1 MRRYIEIFC
10 MYACARW
17 TTTVTWCKHLPR
29 HSSHLRAWLWQ
40 RWQTLSQEALEVINL
55 LLQPVTLACIHVG
68 MHVHVATHAMCI
80 HACVHAAKR
89 YTRCV
94 YCLASLV
101 MHTCMH
107 AHMHACMQYMQYMHT
122 YVRDQACDTCTCAC
136 SLSMRI
142 AWPRWSSPIL
152 VAGAKGSLEPSPCGL
167 STLSPMERNSIVY

>member
-107 AHMHACMQYMQYMHT
+107 AHMHACMHAIHAIHAHI
-122 YVRDQACDTCTCAC
+122 RA
-136 SLSMRI
+136 
-142 AWPRWSSPIL
+142 
-152 VAGAKGSLEPSPCGL
+152 
-167 STLSPMERNSIVY
+167 